1 MDDVQYNVSRWRRVV
16 VVGTTGCGKTT
27 LARQLSLLLGIP
39 HVELDAIHWGP
50 GWTPAPLEV
59 FRARTAQALSGSR
72 WVADGNYGKVQD
84 IVWGRAEAVVW
95 LDYTLAVLM
104 GRLVWRTLRRIVT
117 GEELW
122 NGNRES
128 IWDQFFT
135 EDSLLLYALR
145 SYRRRRREYP
155 QLFTQPCYSHLSVVR
170 LRSPRATRRWLRH
183 LRPVS
188 DECPGPSS

>member
-59 FRARTAQALSGSR
+59 FRAHTAQALSGSR

-155 QLFTQPCYSHLSVVR
+155 PLFTQPCYSHLSVVR
-170 LRSPRATRRWLRH
+170 LRSPRATRRWLRR

-188 DECPGPSS
+188 DECSGPSS

>member
-1 MDDVQYNVSRWRRVV
+1 MDDVQYNVTRWQRVV

-59 FRARTAQALSGSR
+59 FRARTAQVLSGSR

-84 IVWGRAEAVVW
+84 IVWGRAEVVVW
-95 LDYTLAVLM
+95 LDYDLPVLM
-104 GRLVWRTLRRIVT
+104 GRLLWRTLRRIVT

-122 NGNRES
+122 SGNRES
-128 IWDQFFT
+128 IRDQFFT
-135 EDSLLLYALR
+135 GDSLLLYALR

-155 QLFTQPCYSHLSVVR
+155 QFFAQPCYAHLSVVR
-170 LRSPRATRRWLRH
+170 LRSPRATRHWLRH
-183 LRPVS
+183 LRLAS
-188 DECPGPSS
+188 DEYPGPSS